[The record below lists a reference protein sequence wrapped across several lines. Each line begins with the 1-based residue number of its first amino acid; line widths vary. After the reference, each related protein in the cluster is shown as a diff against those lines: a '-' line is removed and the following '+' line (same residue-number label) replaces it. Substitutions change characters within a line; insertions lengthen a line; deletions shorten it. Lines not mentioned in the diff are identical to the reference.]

1 MRELTYAQ
9 RLTWYEQ
16 QGVHQ
21 LRKLWEAAPKKQE
34 NGEGRPNWDL
44 LAHIG
49 TKLVSSSRSG
59 LVQESQQQLA
69 HSLIVHRKKVT
80 RCMQFLRLSGF
91 LELETA
97 AHGGPNPRPA
107 VYRLSWLMEQCQNSS
122 ETVPSQEG
130 SLSNGTVPSQEG
142 SLYQE
147 TVPSRSET
155 VPSRGGDSALSG
167 GHLLGTTS
175 DFSSVVEKSSHA
187 LRAPNVNSADEE
199 RRRIERAKTRALEE
213 MQLDKQLKQ
222 EARGVAEAAAL
233 RLATARE
240 NKQRD
245 IPQTYAR
252 GIVRKDEGA
261 VTDKLVRTIAH
272 NWPLTLQSKSK
283 QDRTLLEDYCAIQY
297 TDKHSNS
304 GVVRNHLN
312 SREIQLQEEAAQ
324 LLKSVRVGAQE
335 DYTNNGTKL
344 EHYGTGDGAGA
355 TF

>member
-97 AHGGPNPRPA
+97 AHGGPHPRPA

-167 GHLLGTTS
+167 GHLLGTSS

-187 LRAPNVNSADEE
+187 LRAPNVNSVDEE
-199 RRRIERAKTRALEE
+199 LLRRERAIQHDSQLLEE
-213 MQLDKQLKQ
+213 LQNKHSALVKLAEMMVIDAAHQLAEDAEHPETYQ
-222 EARGVAEAAAL
+222 EAIYNKDKGATRNRLKNSLVKNWPELLASEDPHRVQLEEYCRAVFQELACNAL
-233 RLATARE
+233 RHRL
-240 NKQRD
+240 
-245 IPQTYAR
+245 
-252 GIVRKDEGA
+252 DE
-261 VTDKLVRTIAH
+261 VER
-272 NWPLTLQSKSK
+272 TLQK
-283 QDRTLLEDYCAIQY
+283 
-297 TDKHSNS
+297 N
-304 GVVRNHLN
+304 G
-312 SREIQLQEEAAQ
+312 AA
-324 LLKSVRVGAQE
+324 
-335 DYTNNGTKL
+335 
-344 EHYGTGDGAGA
+344 
-355 TF
+355 